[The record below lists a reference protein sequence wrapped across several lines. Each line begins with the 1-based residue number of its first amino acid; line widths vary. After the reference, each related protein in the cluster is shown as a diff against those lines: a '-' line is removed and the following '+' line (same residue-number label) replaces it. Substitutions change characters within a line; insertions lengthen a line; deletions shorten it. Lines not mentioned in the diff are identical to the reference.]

1 MSVIRDR
8 EETKRHILRAVG
20 TILENSGF
28 QDIGINNIARE
39 AGVDKVL
46 IYRYFGGLKEL
57 LHVFVEQGDLWPKT
71 DDITTDDPG
80 TLKDLPL
87 PQASIVLLK
96 GYLRELRNNP
106 SAQEI
111 LREELVRRDGLASET
126 AVAREK
132 QGRDLVNIL
141 KLEPGLSENIDIT
154 AVASLLSAGFTYL
167 LLRAKTTGVYLG
179 MDLKSEEDWDR
190 IEMTLEE
197 IVRAIFNYAEQKQN
211 KDKSG

>member
-57 LHVFVEQGDLWPKT
+57 LHVFVEQGGLWPKT